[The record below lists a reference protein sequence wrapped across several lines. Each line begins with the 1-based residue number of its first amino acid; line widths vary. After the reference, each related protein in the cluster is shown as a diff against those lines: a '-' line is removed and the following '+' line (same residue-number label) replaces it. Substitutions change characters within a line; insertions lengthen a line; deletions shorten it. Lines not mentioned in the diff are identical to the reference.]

1 MIEIKI
7 TGSLTK
13 NLASS
18 TTADYANLRFVSL
31 EMITNNQFMF
41 VMSLAYFDVGNK
53 LVARIVTSYAR

>member
-18 TTADYANLRFVSL
+18 TTADYVNWRFVSL

-41 VMSLAYFDVGNK
+41 VMSLTYFDVGNK
-53 LVARIVTSYAR
+53 LVAQIVTSYVR